1 MRNLHT
7 HNIKTKESDNKIKE
21 ILVYSLLVF
30 LYIILIWYPFW
41 HSVAPKDESTMER
54 AYTWAHA
61 ICILIFLPTLFYLW
75 FIIKH
80 IEKIKKYR
88 VIVYPIMYIV
98 CFILLHAGLMSLDP
112 VLLWYMIITIPWGL
126 IWLIVFIVEAIIND
140 IKDRKEEKNF
150 EKEKEKAKA
159 KK

>member
-41 HSVAPKDESTMER
+41 HSVAPQDESTMER

-150 EKEKEKAKA
+150 EKEKAKA

>member
-7 HNIKTKESDNKIKE
+7 HSIKTKESDNKIKE
-21 ILVYSLLVF
+21 ILIYSLLVF
-30 LYIILIWYPFW
+30 LYITIIWYPFW

-54 AYTWAHA
+54 AYTWAHL

-75 FIIKH
+75 FINKH
-80 IEKIKKYR
+80 IKKIKKYR
-88 VIVYPIMYIV
+88 IIVYPIVYIV

-112 VLLWYMIITIPWGL
+112 VLLWYMLITIPWGL

-150 EKEKEKAKA
+150 EKEKAKA